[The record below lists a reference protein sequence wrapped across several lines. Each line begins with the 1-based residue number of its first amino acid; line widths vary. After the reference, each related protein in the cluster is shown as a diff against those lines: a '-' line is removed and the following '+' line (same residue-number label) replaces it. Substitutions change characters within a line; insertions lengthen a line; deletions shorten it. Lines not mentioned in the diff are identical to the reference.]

1 MGFVALTINLP
12 VKFTSKSASTAI
24 GNYSSWFKFEE
35 NHWVISIFIVLW
47 TQVGDSNMNLAACSK
62 LSRKLPKLTD
72 LLAMSIDSFRYSF
85 LGKVSSVRNKHQK
98 FENIPI
104 TA

>member
-35 NHWVISIFIVLW
+35 NHWVISIFILCYGHRLV
-47 TQVGDSNMNLAACSK
+47 T
-62 LSRKLPKLTD
+62 RT
-72 LLAMSIDSFRYSF
+72 
-85 LGKVSSVRNKHQK
+85 
-98 FENIPI
+98 
-104 TA
+104 